1 MPATLRRETSERAW
15 STASHSGRSVGVSRH
30 VHAVQLAGLEQRV
43 RHKQMM
49 VGWLDVVGSLVNAAA
64 VLAFLAAA
72 AGVGAVFVSFRN
84 AESTLPGLAVFL
96 VCLTAA
102 VGFVATRSL
111 VINGKRALCRD
122 IEETLAERSRL
133 QYLR

>member
-1 MPATLRRETSERAW
+1 MNHCGLILRCDREGVVTEILHEGASLKGRAPE
-15 STASHSGRSVGVSRH
+15 GRPLSALVAKDSVG
-30 VHAVQLAGLEQRV
+30 
-43 RHKQMM
+43 K
-49 VGWLDVVGSLVNAAA
+49 

-84 AESTLPGLAVFL
+84 VESTLPGLAVFL